1 MANVITALTAYAC
14 QLEKPSDSFIG
25 LTLIIYPYSFP
36 IGLLFICFITRVF
49 PLLYFLLLSILKP
62 IAKAGIKGIRTLAIP
77 VPTCIEPLIAHPVLL
92 LPGLGVV
99 IGVGV
104 AVGVGVGVAVGVGVG
119 VGETAGGIIS
129 IPTGIL
135 LFVLILV
142 TVKLDRLTKETSG
155 DAIIGSKLLPTRAKR
170 PSGRTART
178 LTPKNPPL
186 ESDNK
191 SATPAPERETFPGP
205 FT

>member
-1 MANVITALTAYAC
+1 MLPITFHDVS
-14 QLEKPSDSFIG
+14 PSGIYLPLAMPPPLQGVFIAKCH
-25 LTLIIYPYSFP
+25 FP
-36 IGLLFICFITRVF
+36 FFSL
-49 PLLYFLLLSILKP
+49 FLLLSILKP

-92 LPGLGVV
+92 LPGLGV
-99 IGVGV
+99 
-104 AVGVGVGVAVGVGVG
+104 GVG

-135 LFVLILV
+135 LFVSILV

-155 DAIIGSKLLPTRAKR
+155 EGTIGSKLLPTRAKR

-186 ESDNK
+186 ESDSK